1 MKSILELIT
10 ALRRGDID
18 KALYLS
24 ELDALQAICQQRQKS
39 LAKIEVST
47 DDLTAW
53 ESLIRPGLVSA
64 YRCVYSASEEA
75 KTYLNTRDPKQLK
88 GIQSLMDSA
97 ARINRVLESSLQTLS
112 GWSQDQIANNLSER
126 IQAYHPQKQVTSELN
141 FIEPQD
147 SSSD

>member
-24 ELDALQAICQQRQKS
+24 ELDALQTICQQRQKG
-39 LAKIEVST
+39 LAKIEVSA

-53 ESLIRPGLVSA
+53 ESLIRPGLTSA

-75 KTYLNTRDPKQLK
+75 KAYASTRDPKLLK
-88 GIQSLMDSA
+88 GIESLVNSA
-97 ARINRVLESSLQTLS
+97 ERINRVLENSLQMLS
-112 GWSQDQIANNLSER
+112 GWSQDQIANNLSKH
-126 IQAYHPQKQVTSELN
+126 IQAYHPKGTATSELN

-147 SSSD
+147 SAD